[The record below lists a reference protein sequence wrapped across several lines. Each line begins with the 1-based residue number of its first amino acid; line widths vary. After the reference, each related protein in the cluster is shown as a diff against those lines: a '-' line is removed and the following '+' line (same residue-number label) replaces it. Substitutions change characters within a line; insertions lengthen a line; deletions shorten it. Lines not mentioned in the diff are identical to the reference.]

1 MNVKDYIKLLMNK
14 INNQKQI
21 KIIKKK
27 YLY

>member
-1 MNVKDYIKLLMNK
+1 MNVKDYIILLMNK